1 LRILHLARA
10 LAEEVELDLVALSGE
25 PAPSTSE
32 RFTLVHLPGD
42 WSATRGAVRS
52 AWEPSPVAQTRSR
65 AIGHYVRRARWDV
78 VGAHALSL
86 MRYATGGAPC
96 VFDSADVL
104 TGVKQSLA
112 AADSRLAMRRWWRF
126 ESVKA
131 RRIESSAA
139 RSASAVTVPTDADA
153 EAFERLGARRVVVVL
168 NGVDLEATTHQ
179 LPASDAQIILV
190 GYFAWQPNSQAGLE
204 LCREILPRVRAR
216 VPSARVTLVGAM
228 APPELLALARPTV
241 ELTGGVETVLP
252 YLRCARVTV
261 MPVRAGGGSRIKVLE
276 ALAAGIPVVATS
288 FAVSGIDVRHGV
300 EALIAETPE
309 DLAALAVR
317 VIKDDDLAIALSRAG
332 RRLVERR
339 YGWPT
344 VARPLV
350 DLHLELG
357 EFSAGR

>member
-1 LRILHLARA
+1 
-10 LAEEVELDLVALSGE
+10 VALGGE

-32 RFTLVHLPGD
+32 RFTLAHLPGD
-42 WSATRGAVRS
+42 WSRSRGAVRA
-52 AWEPSPVAQTRSR
+52 AWEPSPVAETRSR
-65 AIGHYVRRARWDV
+65 AIGRYVRRARWDV
-78 VGAHALSL
+78 VQVHALSL

-96 VFDSADVL
+96 VFDAADVL
-104 TGVKQSLA
+104 TGVKRSLA
-112 AADSRLAMRRWWRF
+112 ATDSRLAMRPWWQF

-153 EAFERLGARRVVVVL
+153 DTFERLGARHVIVVP
-168 NGVDLEATTHQ
+168 NGVDLTTTTYG
-179 LPASDAQIILV
+179 LPASGARIILV
-190 GYFAWQPNSQAGLE
+190 GYFAWRPNAEAGLE
-204 LCREILPRVRAR
+204 LCREILPRIRAR

-228 APPELLALARPTV
+228 APPELLALAGPTV

-252 YLRCARVTV
+252 YLRSARVTV

-288 FAVSGIDVRHGV
+288 FAVSGIGVRHGV

-309 DLAALAVR
+309 DLAAMALM
-317 VIKDDDLAIALSRAG
+317 VIDDDDLARALSQAG
-332 RRLVERR
+332 RRLVEKR

-350 DLHLELG
+350 DLHRELS
-357 EFSAGR
+357 ELSAGR